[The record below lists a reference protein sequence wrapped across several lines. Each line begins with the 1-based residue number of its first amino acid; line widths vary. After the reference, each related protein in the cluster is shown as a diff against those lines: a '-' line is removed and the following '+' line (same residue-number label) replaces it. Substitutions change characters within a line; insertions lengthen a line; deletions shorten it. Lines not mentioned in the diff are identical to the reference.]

1 MSKVIKL
8 DECYSVSTER
18 DSVILRYECVTDKI
32 SPKSGKP
39 EVTRDTWH
47 YPNLSLALKK
57 YFSMNISLEN
67 WLRNKLHEVERM
79 QDYSVATDTIRAWID
94 LYNELKIKEDEIK

>member
-1 MSKVIKL
+1 
-8 DECYSVSTER
+8 
-18 DSVILRYECVTDKI
+18 
-32 SPKSGKP
+32 
-39 EVTRDTWH
+39 
-47 YPNLSLALKK
+47 
-57 YFSMNISLEN
+57 MNISLEN